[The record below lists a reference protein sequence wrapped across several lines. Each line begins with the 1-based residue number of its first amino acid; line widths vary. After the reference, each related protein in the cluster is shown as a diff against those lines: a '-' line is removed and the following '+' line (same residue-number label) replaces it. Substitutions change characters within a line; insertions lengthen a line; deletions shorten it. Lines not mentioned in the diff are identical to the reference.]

1 MNSLA
6 ILSEFFGTFLLLI
19 AILATGNA
27 FVIGG
32 TLALVILL
40 TGSISG
46 GHMNPAVSA
55 TLWIKGAISLT
66 EFLTYITAQYTGGIA
81 AYYAYN
87 ALA

>member
-1 MNSLA
+1 MNLLVGLA
-6 ILSEFFGTFLLLI
+6 EFFGTFLLVI
-19 AILATGNA
+19 SILATGNA

-46 GHMNPAVSA
+46 GHANPAVSA
-55 TLWIKGAISLT
+55 AMWVKGAIT
-66 EFLTYITAQYTGGIA
+66 AAEFLMYITAQYAGGIA

-87 ALA
+87 VLA